1 MTKKG
6 NNLAKDLLW
15 VEKYRPK
22 KIQDVVGNEL
32 AKSAFTS
39 WLKDKR
45 RRKKA
50 VLLYGPAGVGKTALV
65 NAASNEFN
73 FTIIEMNASDTR
85 TAKAIDK
92 VGKPAT
98 SYAALDR
105 FSSESKGNILFLDE
119 VDGVFGQQD
128 RGGIK
133 AIISI
138 VKESLIPVVM
148 AANDSDHRKL
158 RPLKKVC
165 KMIRFQQV
173 RIPLIIHTLRK
184 ICAKEGI
191 TPEFEAL
198 ERIAQN
204 SLGDMR
210 SAINDLQSIGER
222 KQLLTLQDTMYLST
236 RNKDIGLYDTLKG
249 MFSAETVKEAAM
261 VMNRSSVNFDD
272 FLLSFGDNLPLRYP
286 DPHDLAVAYDFLS
299 KADVFRGRVGTENWS
314 LLRYFFHYIA
324 EAATVSPDTFKPFD
338 FIHPPM
344 RIMKLFWTKGKRTK
358 LENICAKIAL
368 KCHVSHYTAKT
379 DIVPYLQMMLKK
391 QKSSP
396 FVSWLKL
403 EAEDVDYLLT
413 MNRL

>member
-1 MTKKG
+1 M
-6 NNLAKDLLW
+6 LAKELLW

-22 KIQDVVGNEL
+22 KIRDVVGNEM

-50 VLLYGPAGVGKTALV
+50 VLLYGPAGVGKTALI

-98 SYAALDR
+98 SYTALDR

-133 AIISI
+133 AIIKI
-138 VKESLIPVVM
+138 VKDSLIPVVM
-148 AANDSDHRKL
+148 AANDADHRKL

-165 KMIRFQQV
+165 KMIRFQQI
-173 RIPLIIHTLRK
+173 RIPLIIQTLRK
-184 ICAKEGI
+184 VCTAEGI
-191 TPEFEAL
+191 ESKFEAL

-210 SAINDLQSIGER
+210 SAINDLQSIAEG
-222 KQLLTLQDTMYLST
+222 KQLLTIQDTMFLTT

-249 MFSAETVKEAAM
+249 MFSAVTVKDAAM
-261 VMNRSSVNFDD
+261 ILNRSSINFDD
-272 FLLSFGDNLPLRYP
+272 FLLSFSDNLPLRYKNP
-286 DPHDLAVAYDFLS
+286 NDLAVASDFLS

-314 LLRYFFHYIA
+314 LLRYFFHYLA
-324 EAATVSPDTFKPFD
+324 EAATVSPKTFKPFD

-358 LENICAKIAL
+358 LEKICAKIAM
-368 KCHVSHYTAKT
+368 KCHVSRKTAKT
-379 DIVPYLQMMLKK
+379 DILPYVRMMLKK
-391 QKSSP
+391 QKASSI
-396 FVSWLKL
+396 VSWLKL
-403 EAEDVDYLLT
+403 EPEDVDYILT
-413 MNRL
+413 INKL